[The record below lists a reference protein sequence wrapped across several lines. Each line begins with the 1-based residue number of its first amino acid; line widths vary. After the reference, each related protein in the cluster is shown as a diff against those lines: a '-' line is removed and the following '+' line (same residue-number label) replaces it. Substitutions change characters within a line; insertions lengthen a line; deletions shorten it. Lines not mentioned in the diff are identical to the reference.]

1 MSVVGVGPRPRSRL
15 LRRTRRAGWPAAA
28 VALSRTARAVTLDD
42 SRYLPSGMQLGVS
55 VIDQG
60 LPTLTGFIKADLG
73 LTAAVAGLTV
83 SSFAIG
89 KIFGAYAAGV
99 AADRFGERRVLI
111 LGSFVAA
118 ALVAV
123 AAATPFPAFTTARRR
138 DGGVASTPAGGRLV
152 LLAFPRN
159 RHGLALASGRRA
171 SRSEG

>member
-1 MSVVGVGPRPRSRL
+1 ML
-15 LRRTRRAGWPAAA
+15 A
-28 VALSRTARAVTLDD
+28 VAVVA
-42 SRYLPSGMQLGVS
+42 QLGVS

-123 AAATPFPAFTTARRR
+123 AAATPFPAFTIFLLVA
-138 DGGVASTPAGGRLV
+138 GMAGSASTPAGGRLV
-152 LLAFPRN
+152 A
-159 RHGLALASGRRA
+159 
-171 SRSEG
+171 